1 MEEGNSQFTNLLT
14 GEEIAK
20 ILHVSRAYARFPF
33 CPNIAI
39 GRHKPPYVPSDYLE
53 TPIYSTLA
61 GICERPRR
69 GSNAQPTDSKSG
81 TLSN

>member
-53 TPIYSTLA
+53 TPIYSTLCP
-61 GICERPRR
+61 IELR
-69 GSNAQPTDSKSG
+69 GLGYVLYRKPVE
-81 TLSN
+81 L